1 MSILRKLKNTGLDV
15 LTLGGSGASKA
26 QESAMRGQREDLNAL
41 KGDLKSQYET
51 EQSDIASTFDPF
63 IAQGTQ
69 DISTYRTEALKDNS
83 NLQYDPWEDFNTQ
96 SADKYLDPELDNLVS
111 SAVADIEGSSA
122 NRGML
127 FSGNTGRAIV
137 DKSSQLRSDAR
148 KQAIDLARQ
157 DWNSKRNYGMD
168 AKNQA
173 LNLATSRL
181 NNLSN
186 LANTGMQNLT
196 NSFNLRS
203 GARDNYNQNLNNLAM
218 QQSGINAQIAGSPS
232 GLSQVMQTIPTWIK
246 MAKDIKGIGNQSKE
260 EA

>member
-1 MSILRKLKNTGLDV
+1 
-15 LTLGGSGASKA
+15 
-26 QESAMRGQREDLNAL
+26 
-41 KGDLKSQYET
+41 
-51 EQSDIASTFDPF
+51 
-63 IAQGTQ
+63 
-69 DISTYRTEALKDNS
+69 
-83 NLQYDPWEDFNTQ
+83 
-96 SADKYLDPELDNLVS
+96 
-111 SAVADIEGSSA
+111 
-122 NRGML
+122 ML